1 MAPISCIRPLLVMIY
16 IYSLYD
22 ASLVVRVGKYTVIP
36 DRGIGIQYVPTISFK
51 ANSLI
56 ICARGFHS
64 REDACYAS
72 YHGDI
77 CKIYTTGCCP
87 QSHVLKEGYL
97 LLQRDLKGKLFIPI
111 QTILTQ
117 IHSPK
122 PKVKFKTQGQI

>member
-22 ASLVVRVGKYTVIP
+22 ASLLVRVGKYTAIP
-36 DRGIGIQYVPTISFK
+36 DRGIGTLYVSMISFNAK
-51 ANSLI
+51 SLI

-77 CKIYTTGCCP
+77 CKIYTSGCCP
-87 QSHVLKEGYL
+87 QSDVWKEGSL
-97 LLQRDLKGKLFIPI
+97 LLQRNLSGTLFNFHTNNI
-111 QTILTQ
+111 
-117 IHSPK
+117 
-122 PKVKFKTQGQI
+122 